1 MKRPFALVVAA
12 LSSVLFLSG
21 AAIAQDKATPKP
33 GDPPKAVE
41 PVKKDEMKKDDK
53 PATPSPAAQPAKPE
67 NKNLPAFEYV
77 KISTNKGDIVL
88 KLNRDKAP
96 LSVENFLKYTD
107 KKFFD
112 GTIFHRVIPN
122 FMIQG
127 GGFTPDMK
135 QKPVDPPI
143 KNEWKNGLKN
153 KKYTVAMARTQVADS
168 GTSQFFINVADNAF
182 LDQDRDGAAYA
193 VFGEVAAG
201 TETVDKIAGVKTG
214 NKGGNGDVPNEPIT
228 INTVVKISEDEA
240 KKAGAK

>member
-1 MKRPFALVVAA
+1 MRLASALGAA
-12 LSSVLFLSG
+12 LLFS
-21 AAIAQDKATPKP
+21 AALTACKDKDKAMADSNGIPQGDGDLYAVFKTSEGDLVIKLFEKDAPKTIANFVGLATGKKQWKDPRSGQPKTNTP
-33 GDPPKAVE
+33 
-41 PVKKDEMKKDDK
+41 
-53 PATPSPAAQPAKPE
+53 
-67 NKNLPAFEYV
+67 LY
-77 KISTNKGDIVL
+77 
-88 KLNRDKAP
+88 
-96 LSVENFLKYTD
+96 
-107 KKFFD
+107 D
-112 GTIFHRVIPN
+112 GTVFHRVIPN